1 MRWQAIRVDSLFFHY
16 RIQIRCLWGVI
27 FSAKCYNELRKN
39 ITSLY
44 DVVNDISRNL
54 SSKELKEINIFYTQK
69 ELKKVETI

>member
-1 MRWQAIRVDSLFFHY
+1 MSLMKNTRIGNTNIEIYDDCIPVD
-16 RIQIRCLWGVI
+16 
-27 FSAKCYNELRKN
+27 KNELRKN

-54 SSKELKEINIFYTQK
+54 SSKELKEKKIFYTQK

>member
-1 MRWQAIRVDSLFFHY
+1 MSLMKNTKIGNTNIEIYDDCIPVD
-16 RIQIRCLWGVI
+16 
-27 FSAKCYNELRKN
+27 KNELRKN

-54 SSKELKEINIFYTQK
+54 SSKELKEKNIFYTQK

>member
-1 MRWQAIRVDSLFFHY
+1 MSLMKNTKIGNTNIEIYDDCIPVD
-16 RIQIRCLWGVI
+16 
-27 FSAKCYNELRKN
+27 KNELRKT

-54 SSKELKEINIFYTQK
+54 SSKELKEKNIFYTQK